1 MARETKAQRLER
13 EATEAAARLYQ
24 ATQEYFPNLMAAL
37 ERASKNEM
45 ELSVVSG
52 HFHVRRPGEGDAWA
66 FPTEYTEVAN
76 NLLWELNWELDLK
89 EEAAREEERRYLV
102 RVQALAKLTKEE
114 KELLGL

>member
-1 MARETKAQRLER
+1 MARETKAQREAR
-13 EATEAAARLYQ
+13 EATEAAARRHQ
-24 ATQEYFPNLMAAL
+24 ETHEYFPKLMEVL
-37 ERASKNEM
+37 ERATKNDM

-66 FPTEYTEVAN
+66 FPTEHTDVAS
-76 NLLWELNWELDLK
+76 NLLWELNYELDLR
-89 EEAAREEERRYLV
+89 EEEKREEERRYLV